1 MGNIFNKNKK
11 YINYSNDRGLLMD
24 NIQSNIDDTKKENDD
39 LKKKI
44 NYLEEKLVN
53 FVSSTNKEI
62 SIIKLENDSLSNKN
76 LELNRKLRNLNI
88 ITDEYF
94 KRIQMIESKIVP
106 NETDTESEFVSLN
119 NNENLGDDN
128 NSVSIDL
135 GSNLNIEID

>member
-39 LKKKI
+39 LKRKL
-44 NYLEEKLVN
+44 NYLEDKLVN
-53 FVSSTNKEI
+53 FVSSTTKDI
-62 SIIKLENDSLSNKN
+62 SMIKLENDSLSNKN

-106 NETDTESEFVSLN
+106 NEIETESEFVSLN
-119 NNENLGDDN
+119 DN
-128 NSVSIDL
+128 NLDDDIKSVSINL
-135 GSNLNIEID
+135 GSNLDIEID

>member
-11 YINYSNDRGLLMD
+11 YVNYSNDRGLLMD

-39 LKKKI
+39 FKRKL
-44 NYLEEKLVN
+44 NYLEDKLVN

-62 SIIKLENDSLSNKN
+62 SMIKLENDSLSNKN

-106 NETDTESEFVSLN
+106 SEVETESEFVSLN
-119 NNENLGDDN
+119 NNENLSDDN

-135 GSNLNIEID
+135 GSDVNIEID

>member
-11 YINYSNDRGLLMD
+11 YVNYSNDRGLLMD

-39 LKKKI
+39 LKRKL
-44 NYLEEKLVN
+44 NYLEDKLVN

-62 SIIKLENDSLSNKN
+62 SMIKLENDSLSNKN

-106 NETDTESEFVSLN
+106 SEVETESEFVSLN
-119 NNENLGDDN
+119 NNENLSDDN

-135 GSNLNIEID
+135 GSDVNIEID

>member
-62 SIIKLENDSLSNKN
+62 SIIKLENDSISNKN

-119 NNENLGDDN
+119 NNENLSDDN

>member
-1 MGNIFNKNKK
+1 RK
-11 YINYSNDRGLLMD
+11 L
-24 NIQSNIDDTKKENDD
+24 
-39 LKKKI
+39 
-44 NYLEEKLVN
+44 NYLEDKLVN

-62 SIIKLENDSLSNKN
+62 SMIKLENDSLSNKN

-106 NETDTESEFVSLN
+106 SEVETESEFVSLN
-119 NNENLGDDN
+119 NNENLSDDN

-135 GSNLNIEID
+135 GSDVNIEID

>member
-11 YINYSNDRGLLMD
+11 YNNYSNDRGLLMD

-39 LKKKI
+39 LKRKL
-44 NYLEEKLVN
+44 NYLEDKLVN
-53 FVSSTNKEI
+53 FVSSTTKDI
-62 SIIKLENDSLSNKN
+62 SMIKLENDSLSNKN

-106 NETDTESEFVSLN
+106 SEVETESEFVSLN
-119 NNENLGDDN
+119 DN
-128 NSVSIDL
+128 NLDDDIKSVSINL
-135 GSNLNIEID
+135 GSNLDIEID

>member
-62 SIIKLENDSLSNKN
+62 SIIKLENDSISNKN

-119 NNENLGDDN
+119 NNENLSDDN
-128 NSVSIDL
+128 NSVSLDL
-135 GSNLNIEID
+135 CSNLNIEID

>member
-11 YINYSNDRGLLMD
+11 YNNYSNDRGLLMD

-39 LKKKI
+39 LKRKL
-44 NYLEEKLVN
+44 NYLEDKLVN
-53 FVSSTNKEI
+53 FVSSTTKDI
-62 SIIKLENDSLSNKN
+62 SMIKLENDSLSNKN

-106 NETDTESEFVSLN
+106 SEVETESEFVSLN
-119 NNENLGDDN
+119 DNNLDDDN

-135 GSNLNIEID
+135 GSDVNIEID

>member
-11 YINYSNDRGLLMD
+11 YNNYSNDRGLLMD

-39 LKKKI
+39 LKRKL
-44 NYLEEKLVN
+44 NYLEDKLVN
-53 FVSSTNKEI
+53 FVSSTTKEI
-62 SIIKLENDSLSNKN
+62 SMIKLENDSLSNKN

-106 NETDTESEFVSLN
+106 NEIETESEFVSLN
-119 NNENLGDDN
+119 DN
-128 NSVSIDL
+128 NLDDDIKSVSINL
-135 GSNLNIEID
+135 GSNLDIEID